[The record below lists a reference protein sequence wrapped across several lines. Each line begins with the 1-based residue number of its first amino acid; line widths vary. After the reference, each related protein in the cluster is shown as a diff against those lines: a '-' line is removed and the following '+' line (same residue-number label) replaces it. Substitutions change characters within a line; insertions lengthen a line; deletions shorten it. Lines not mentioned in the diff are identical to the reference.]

1 MQTCYRLP
9 VSSYVAPIAE
19 MGLSALD
26 DGSRCHTTHV
36 CVAFV
41 HYVLYI
47 LYKPV
52 SVPFMHVFTVHLH
65 FSFSIKT
72 NASFVYAFPYNNI
85 HKYVNSYLVYA
96 LNYRP
101 YSRGG
106 GGIFSFVF
114 VSKCIYSCWC
124 VNSTHK
130 NRTFAHNFSAE
141 IKEEENEKTKDPNYR
156 H

>member
-106 GGIFSFVF
+106 EGFFRLFSFRSVF
-114 VSKCIYSCWC
+114 IHVDA
-124 VNSTHK
+124 STR
-130 NRTFAHNFSAE
+130 RT
-141 IKEEENEKTKDPNYR
+141 KTEHLHTIFPLK
-156 H
+156 